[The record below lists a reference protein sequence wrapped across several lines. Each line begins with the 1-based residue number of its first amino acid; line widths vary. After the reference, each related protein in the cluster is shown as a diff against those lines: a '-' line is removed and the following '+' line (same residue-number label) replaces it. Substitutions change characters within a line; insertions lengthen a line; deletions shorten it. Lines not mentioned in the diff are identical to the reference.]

1 MLNNMIVSGILTTSL
16 LLTPTNNVA
25 YAHNNVKK
33 VIFNKINNDN
43 TPKIHDENYCKLKEE
58 FKTKQN
64 IINRVNE
71 RFDRIEEQ
79 YRQEEEKKRREE
91 EEKLNHRRNFIV
103 TYYGATYNECG
114 NNHFITASGV
124 PVEEGHIAVPKSIP
138 FGSKIILEGKEYIA
152 TDTGNPKYICELSDG
167 TLRVDV
173 FIGRQYGE
181 SDYQYEKRVNNMETK
196 KIVGELYMKK

>member
-1 MLNNMIVSGILTTSL
+1 MLNNRIVSGIITSCL
-16 LLTPTNNVA
+16 LLTPTNTVSASTNVE
-25 YAHNNVKK
+25 NE
-33 VIFNKINNDN
+33 ISFNKINNDN
-43 TPKIHDENYCKLKEE
+43 IPKIYDENYYKLKEE

-71 RFDRIEEQ
+71 RFDKI
-79 YRQEEEKKRREE
+79 EEKKRKEE

-124 PVEEGHIAVPKSIP
+124 PVEEGHIAVPRSIP

-173 FIGRQYGE
+173 FIERQYGE
-181 SDYQYEKRVNNMETK
+181 NDYQYEKRVNNMGAK
-196 KIVGELYMKK
+196 RIVGELYLKQ